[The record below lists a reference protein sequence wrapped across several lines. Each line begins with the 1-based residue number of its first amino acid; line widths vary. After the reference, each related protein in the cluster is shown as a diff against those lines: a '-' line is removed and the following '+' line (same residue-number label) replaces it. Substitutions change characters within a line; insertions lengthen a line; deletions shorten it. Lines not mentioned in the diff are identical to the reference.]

1 MWEALTVR
9 DAVNRISDNLVV
21 LPVIQ
26 RRLVWDETKM
36 ELLFDTLLKR
46 DSFGGIMVIEEER
59 GQTPLFAYR
68 IFTRDGTDTTSIQAT
83 NAWTATHLFIIDG
96 QQRLQSFYIALA
108 GSLNGKELFFN
119 VAGDPATME
128 FDFRFA
134 GNSAALPA
142 TTTDGNDREQQSLWL
157 SVPALYQR
165 LSATSDDDQVID
177 ELLRDHQITDAELK
191 RHVTKNVSAF
201 FKALFVDRAIGLSKV
216 AINRTVDPSLNRRRI
231 VELFRRLNDG
241 GTRLSSFDLIAS
253 ILKGFEWEMEAF
265 LDRLLARYK
274 DLSIGQDE
282 LIKLIF
288 ILQDEPRKEVSE
300 IAASDAQF
308 ATQNR
313 ERIEATLEAV
323 EKFLHAFNLIEYFR
337 ETGRSLIPL
346 YCVAYHFFHKS
357 TDAAVIRA
365 SMDKFDV
372 KNRDFRAMY
381 RWIVF
386 SILSGVFRSR
396 GAGWIPYKTGLRKI
410 SAKLREFKG
419 KPFPAQEVFELY
431 RKHPLHFF
439 ADEMSEETLDQFDGQ
454 FLFYLIYD
462 GARVVRQQD
471 VDHIHPQHLLS
482 KREVPW
488 NQIGNIGNLQ
498 LLDSGTN
505 RHVKNGLE
513 LGVWIERHVEEPAGY
528 AARHLIPSDKRLWM
542 SENFTDF
549 LSNRRRM
556 IIDKLRSA
564 VVV

>member
-1 MWEALTVR
+1 
-9 DAVNRISDNLVV
+9 
-21 LPVIQ
+21 
-26 RRLVWDETKM
+26 
-36 ELLFDTLLKR
+36 
-46 DSFGGIMVIEEER
+46 
-59 GQTPLFAYR
+59 
-68 IFTRDGTDTTSIQAT
+68 
-83 NAWTATHLFIIDG
+83 
-96 QQRLQSFYIALA
+96 
-108 GSLNGKELFFN
+108 
-119 VAGDPATME
+119 ME

-134 GNSAALPA
+134 TNSAALPA

-177 ELLRDHQITDAELK
+177 ELLRDHQITDDELK

-216 AINRTVDPSLNRRRI
+216 AINRTVDSSLNRQRI

-313 ERIEATLEAV
+313 DRIEATLEAV

-439 ADEMSEETLDQFDGQ
+439 ADEISEETLDQFDRQ

-513 LGVWIERHVEEPAGY
+513 LGDWIERHVEEPAGY

-549 LSNRRRM
+549 LSDRRRM
-556 IIDKLRSA
+556 IMDKLRSA